1 VDTGRADHRGGALTK
16 AHVSAQTAER
26 VGPLKQVSELLD
38 TGNVDTVYRDL
49 YLQRARALM
58 TGVLSLDDFRRIEQD
73 KADLATLPV
82 LIGRALEKSDWPR
95 VRELSSRGE
104 ALRRS
109 VEAKQQHLELA
120 RRVYVVTDVRLD
132 PFSPGLLP
140 FTRLSAPNVTAIR
153 TQAVEH
159 LASLERTDAPWKD
172 FYAQRRSAL
181 QALAVTA
188 SESSK
193 AAASIDP
200 QEAAQRALK
209 AGDMRGLAQLAETL
223 MAAVAP
229 AKSKAAS
236 REATDQP
243 AAAPEQSAGDWLTTF
258 SDVTLKGARRLGLA
272 TRRLEARREL
282 ASLRQYAW
290 NPVVA
295 DESRRIGVKQIA
307 LPSGT
312 PEAFRERLEM
322 LMIHPVVN
330 SGGARHLPKL
340 VAEDVL
346 VEDFPDPEE
355 GEETPP
361 SELLTVLG
369 LPGRRALPRLV
380 IEQALLTR
388 GADVLDKELRL
399 DPRLFRLVCIP
410 PDVHLRLG
418 EAEGWGR
425 QPFWT
430 HFDGYLVMADGR
442 LRALAGGEVRFGG
455 LFNLVGISRDY
466 DSDRVLARFA
476 VVRRERMVAW

>member
-1 VDTGRADHRGGALTK
+1 MATQA
-16 AHVSAQTAER
+16 AER
-26 VGPLKQVSELLD
+26 VGPLKQVAELLD
-38 TGNVDTVYRDL
+38 TGSIDTVYRDL

-58 TGVLSLDDFRRIEQD
+58 AGVLSLDDFRRIEQD
-73 KADLATLPV
+73 KVDLATLPV

-95 VRELSSRGE
+95 VKELSSRGE

-109 VEAKQQHLELA
+109 VEGKQSQLEMA
-120 RRVYVVTDVRLD
+120 RSVYIVSDVRLD

-140 FTRLSAPNVTAIR
+140 FTRVSARDLSALR
-153 TQAVEH
+153 TRGVEQ
-159 LASLERTDAPWKD
+159 LTSLERTDAPWKE
-172 FYAQRRSAL
+172 FYSQRRAAL

-188 SESSK
+188 SESST

-200 QEAAQRALK
+200 QDAAQRALK

-223 MAAVAP
+223 MAAVTP
-229 AKSKAAS
+229 TKSKAAS
-236 REATDQP
+236 PGVTDRPGTATEQG
-243 AAAPEQSAGDWLTTF
+243 AADLLTTY
-258 SDVTLKGARRLGLA
+258 SDVTLKGARRLGL
-272 TRRLEARREL
+272 TPRHLEPRREL

-295 DESRRIGVKQIA
+295 DESRRIGVKHVA
-307 LPSGT
+307 LPAGT

-340 VAEDVL
+340 VGEDVL
-346 VEDFPDPEE
+346 IEDFPDPSE
-355 GEETPP
+355 GEETPA
-361 SELLTVLG
+361 SELLTMLG
-369 LPGRRALPRLV
+369 LPARRGLPRLA
-380 IEQALLTR
+380 IEQALLAR
-388 GADVLDKELRL
+388 GTDVVEKELRL
-399 DPRLFRLVCIP
+399 DPRQFRLVCIP
-410 PDVHLRLG
+410 PDVHLRLA

-442 LRALAGGEVRFGG
+442 LRALAGGEARFGG
-455 LFNLVGISRDY
+455 PFNLLGISRDY
-466 DSDRVLARFA
+466 DSDRVMARFA